1 MLKKINRIHLR
12 DEFSEVLKKGRMI
25 QTPLF
30 GVKILKKNEGD
41 VSQPKAD
48 DVPRFGFVVSK
59 KISKRAVDRN
69 KIKRRLCQVLQGRL
83 EEFPE
88 GTRMVFLVRKAVL
101 TAKMEEIER
110 VLKQVQDDML

>member
-30 GVKILKKNEGD
+30 GVKVLN
-41 VSQPKAD
+41 VSSLDKLGT

-110 VLKQVQDDML
+110 EINKLIIR